1 MSLFVQA
8 CGSRDEL
15 LQAAAGTSPSGPTT
29 GQRLQNEAGAEQQV
43 RAVDQQKGNVGHV
56 CLRQQ
61 SARLAAGLAGGRSP
75 AVGLTARYPEHHTAC
90 ATRQRAP
97 LASGG

>member
-15 LQAAAGTSPSGPTT
+15 LQAAAGTSPSRTTT

-43 RAVDQQKGNVGHV
+43 VPVDKEQWNAGHELPHRFQERVSDTGRAVV
-56 CLRQQ
+56 
-61 SARLAAGLAGGRSP
+61 P
-75 AVGLTARYPEHHTAC
+75 
-90 ATRQRAP
+90 
-97 LASGG
+97 